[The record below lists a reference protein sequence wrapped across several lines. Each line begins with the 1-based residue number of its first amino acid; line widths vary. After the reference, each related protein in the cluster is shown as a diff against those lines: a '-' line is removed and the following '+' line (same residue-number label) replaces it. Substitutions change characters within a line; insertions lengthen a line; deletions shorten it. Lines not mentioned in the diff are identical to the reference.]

1 MPWARMSHLKSAGVY
16 AFGNASI
23 GLIGIALTVQLG
35 WLLGSD
41 SFGVLASL
49 IALQNIWAA
58 LGFMRVETRLATSAN
73 ALEADRIMLAGF
85 LVGGVISAALSLS
98 VCLFWGWRSQYA
110 LVFVS
115 GFALSVFDS
124 LAIRYALDARSL
136 SVIVVRTAR
145 ILGPL
150 LFFLLVTVWSRHPYD
165 LFLWQSLGMLFLSL
179 VIWRRWIGLEQWCCI
194 CGKVLLCHWRGLVPS
209 LVLCLLNGIWLNG
222 LTPLL
227 NTYASSAQ
235 AGQFAMLQRVLGGSI
250 GLISTATT
258 MVLAQSNHVRPS
270 LLQVQHIF
278 LVNLA
283 CSILFCLFAAIAF
296 LGGWVTWFL
305 GKGWAYQANLFLSA
319 SLFFTVSYSIGAVS
333 VLAVRLRDEWFM
345 TQWQAVSLLIW
356 GAIFML
362 LPSGSSILYALNLG
376 ALMYVGLGLRWYI
389 LLKKNND

>member
-1 MPWARMSHLKSAGVY
+1 MPWAFMSRLKSAGVY

-41 SFGVLASL
+41 GFGVLASL

-73 ALEADRIMLAGF
+73 GVEADKIMLAGF
-85 LVGGVISAALSLS
+85 LVGGLISAALSLS
-98 VCLFWGWRSQYA
+98 VCLLWSWRSQYA

-115 GFALSVFDS
+115 GFALSVLDA
-124 LAIRYALDARSL
+124 LAIRHALGARPR
-136 SVIVVRTAR
+136 SVIGARTAR

-150 LFFLLVTVWSRHPYD
+150 LLFLLVTVWSHQPYD
-165 LFLWQSLGMLFLSL
+165 VFLWQSLGMLCLSL
-179 VIWRRWIGLEQWCCI
+179 AMWRRWIGLERWCRI
-194 CGKVLLCHWRGLVPS
+194 CGKVLLRHWRGLLPS

-227 NTYASSAQ
+227 NAYASSAQ

-250 GLISTATT
+250 GLISTATA
-258 MVLAQSNHVRPS
+258 MVFAQSDHVRPG
-270 LLQVQHIF
+270 LLQVQRIF

-283 CSILFCLFAAIAF
+283 CSVGFCLFAAIAF

-305 GKGWAYQANLFLSA
+305 GKGWAYQTDLFLSV
-319 SLFFTVSYSIGAVS
+319 SLFFTVSYSIGAIS

-356 GAIFML
+356 VAIFML

-376 ALMYVGLGLRWYI
+376 ALMYIGLGLRWYI
-389 LLKKNND
+389 LLKKIND